1 MRFIALAALLLLS
14 APAAAQ
20 NKTDKRL
27 TGLEKRVTGVEKRV
41 TRLEGGAPAEGQRSQ
56 ARPEAPSDPVGVT
69 FLAKKQLVGQEKIG
83 IRLYMEFEN
92 LSNRRL
98 YAFNGTLLFRDETG
112 ALIWSKPYG
121 HSEPLGAGEKV
132 EVSMGILSDQARAYL
147 KFVKA
152 KKVTVTLVK
161 QEVYG
166 VE

>member
-1 MRFIALAALLLLS
+1 MRFIALTVLLLA

-20 NKTDKRL
+20 NRTDKRL

-41 TRLEGGAPAEGQRSQ
+41 TRLEGGGVAQPSRA

-69 FLAKKQLVGQEKIG
+69 FLAKKQVVGQEKIG

-98 YAFNGTLLFRDETG
+98 YAFNGTLQFRDETG
-112 ALIWSKPYG
+112 ALIWARPYG

-132 EVSMGILSDQARAYL
+132 EVSMGILSDQAREYL

-161 QEVYG
+161 QEIYG

>member
-1 MRFIALAALLLLS
+1 MRFIALAALLLLA

-20 NKTDKRL
+20 TKTDKRL

-41 TRLEGGAPAEGQRSQ
+41 TRLEGGAAGEAPRA
-56 ARPEAPSDPVGVT
+56 ARPEVPSDPVGVT

-132 EVSMGILSDQARAYL
+132 EVSMGILSDQARPYL

>member
-1 MRFIALAALLLLS
+1 MRFMALSALLLLA

-20 NKTDKRL
+20 NKTEKRL

-41 TRLEGGAPAEGQRSQ
+41 TRLEGGAGAQEPRA
-56 ARPEAPSDPVGVT
+56 ARPEAPSDPVGVA

-132 EVSMGILSDQARAYL
+132 QVSMGILSDQARAYL

>member
-1 MRFIALAALLLLS
+1 MRFIALAALLLA

-20 NKTDKRL
+20 NKTEKRL

-41 TRLEGGAPAEGQRSQ
+41 TRLEGGAAQEPRA

>member
-1 MRFIALAALLLLS
+1 MRFIALAALLLLA

-20 NKTDKRL
+20 VRTDKRL

-41 TRLEGGAPAEGQRSQ
+41 TRLEGGAGAQ
-56 ARPEAPSDPVGVT
+56 APRTGRPGAPSDPVGVT
-69 FLAKKQLVGQEKIG
+69 FLAKKQVVGQEKIG

-98 YAFNGTLLFRDETG
+98 YAFNGTLLFRDEAG

-132 EVSMGILSDQARAYL
+132 EVSMGILSDQAREYL

-152 KKVTVTLVK
+152 KRITVTLVK
-161 QEVYG
+161 QEIYG

>member
-1 MRFIALAALLLLS
+1 MRFIALSVLLLA

-20 NKTDKRL
+20 NRTEKRL

-41 TRLEGGAPAEGQRSQ
+41 TRLEGGSAAAGPRAE
-56 ARPEAPSDPVGVT
+56 ARQEVPSDPVGVA

-83 IRLYMEFEN
+83 IRLYLEFEN

-98 YAFNGTLLFRDETG
+98 YAFNGTLLFRDEKG

-132 EVSMGILSDQARAYL
+132 EVSMGILSDQAREYL

-152 KKVTVTLVK
+152 KQVTVTLVK

>member
-1 MRFIALAALLLLS
+1 MRLIALSVLLLA

-20 NKTDKRL
+20 NKTEKRL

-41 TRLEGGAPAEGQRSQ
+41 TRLEGGAGAQAPAA
-56 ARPEAPSDPVGVT
+56 ARPEVPSDPVGVV

-98 YAFNGTLLFRDETG
+98 YAFNGTLLFRDENG

-132 EVSMGILSDQARAYL
+132 EVSMGILSDQAREYL

>member
-1 MRFIALAALLLLS
+1 MRFIALAALLLA

-20 NKTDKRL
+20 NKTEKRL

-41 TRLEGGAPAEGQRSQ
+41 ARLEGGAAAEAPRA
-56 ARPEAPSDPVGVT
+56 ARPEAPSDAVDVT

-83 IRLYMEFEN
+83 IRLYLEFEN

-132 EVSMGILSDQARAYL
+132 EVSMGILSDQAREYL

-166 VE
+166 LE

>member
-1 MRFIALAALLLLS
+1 MRFIALAALLLA

-20 NKTDKRL
+20 TKTDRRL

-41 TRLEGGAPAEGQRSQ
+41 ARLEGGAAAEAPRA
-56 ARPEAPSDPVGVT
+56 ARPELPSDPVGAN

-83 IRLYMEFEN
+83 IRLYLEFEN

-132 EVSMGILSDQARAYL
+132 EVSMGILSDQAKAYL

-152 KKVTVTLVK
+152 KKVTVALVK

>member
-1 MRFIALAALLLLS
+1 MRFTALFALLLLT

-20 NKTDKRL
+20 NKTEKRL

-41 TRLEGGAPAEGQRSQ
+41 TRLEGGGGAQPAPA
-56 ARPEAPSDPVGVT
+56 ARPEAPAAPVGVT
-69 FLAKKQLVGQEKIG
+69 FLAKKQVVGQEKIG

-132 EVSMGILSDQARAYL
+132 EVSMGILSDQAREYL

-161 QEVYG
+161 QEIYG

>member
-1 MRFIALAALLLLS
+1 MALSALLLLA

-20 NKTDKRL
+20 NKTEKRL

-41 TRLEGGAPAEGQRSQ
+41 TRLEGGPAAGGPRAE
-56 ARPEAPSDPVGVT
+56 ARPEVPSDPVGVV

-83 IRLYMEFEN
+83 IRLYLEFEN

-98 YAFNGTLLFRDETG
+98 YAFNGTLLFRDEAG

-132 EVSMGILSDQARAYL
+132 EVSMGILSDQAREYL

-152 KKVTVTLVK
+152 KRVTVTLVK